1 MITLTTDLDDI
12 YVSQMK
18 AAILSLNPAAKI
30 VDISHDTSRFNV
42 RRASFAMLCAA
53 RIFPVNTVHVCVVD
67 PGVGSDRRGM
77 VVQAGEV
84 YFVGPDNGVFTLPL
98 SIQESYAA
106 FTIEPERVEEMTSRA
121 ISVTFH
127 GRDIFAPV
135 AAALDS
141 GEPPGSFGRVMG
153 DPVLFEVPRPRVE
166 GGRALGTVLFID
178 GFGNVITD
186 IPGPMP
192 ELPLGS
198 PLEVSLGGK
207 TFPCISASTYADA
220 EPGQLIAL
228 VGSQGTY
235 EISLN
240 RGNASS
246 AIGGTEGDEI
256 GMALED

>member
-42 RRASFAMLCAA
+42 RRASFAILCAA

-67 PGVGSDRRGM
+67 PGVGSERRGI
-77 VVQAGEV
+77 VVEAGEV

-98 SIQESYAA
+98 SIQDSYTAYS
-106 FTIEPERVEEMTSRA
+106 IEPERAEKMTSRA

-141 GEPPGSFGRVMG
+141 GEHPGSFGREIG
-153 DPVLFEVPRPRVE
+153 DPVLFEIPQPRVE
-166 GGRALGTVLFID
+166 GGRAWGTVLFID

-186 IPGPMP
+186 IPGHML
-192 ELPLGS
+192 ELPPGS
-198 PLEVSLGGK
+198 TLEVSMGGK

-240 RGNASS
+240 RGKATS

-256 GMALED
+256 GIAMED